1 MTGSLRQT
9 PGTFYVDLVLPL
21 LCLQLLTLG
30 KGGRGIGHW
39 PGVLFCSDYF
49 LGWRIGEAR
58 RILNSGG
65 LRLEDVSSGYWTPP
79 AKRSSGLV
87 SLRSLGFARDF
98 GSRLRRRESASSS
111 GPSSCAWPS
120 TFVPASRVAAIAI
133 IVVFRRGRTNWQ
145 RYEPRMTT
153 GAFDCW
159 GRTGRELE
167 TLDARSGGVPRFEKR
182 ETWGTRRLGGFKV

>member
-65 LRLEDVSSGYWTPP
+65 LRLEDVASGYWTLPF
-79 AKRSSGLV
+79 KQSSGLV
-87 SLRSLGFARDF
+87 SHRSLGFARDF

-111 GPSSCAWPS
+111 SPSSSARPS
-120 TFVPASRVAAIAI
+120 TLCTCQSSCGECYNSHVSQVAYQLATLRAPDDY
-133 IVVFRRGRTNWQ
+133 RG
-145 RYEPRMTT
+145 
-153 GAFDCW
+153 F
-159 GRTGRELE
+159 
-167 TLDARSGGVPRFEKR
+167 
-182 ETWGTRRLGGFKV
+182 